1 MSDYTALRAALAA
14 GPTAGER
21 EIDRKNWPMELTGRY
36 HRVITSDG
44 FPVSFVPAW
53 SEPGP
58 GEVDGTSEALANA
71 ALVSAA
77 DPATIAALL
86 AALDEARRDAE
97 RYRFLRA
104 VYNIPISTQ
113 AARDPVVY
121 DAAIDA
127 AMKGAP

>member
-1 MSDYTALRAALAA
+1 MSDYTALRAAIAAGNALTEDAILAA
-14 GPTAGER
+14 
-21 EIDRKNWPMELTGRY
+21 
-36 HRVITSDG
+36 
-44 FPVSFVPAW
+44 
-53 SEPGP
+53 
-58 GEVDGTSEALANA
+58 A
-71 ALVSAA
+71 AFVSAA

-86 AALDEARRDAE
+86 AELDEARRDAE

-127 AMKGAP
+127 AMKCAESGK